1 MRKSLKK
8 IKTNK
13 SVETL
18 LNKDLSD
25 YIHSG
30 NFKKVHF
37 ELYPKNKTITIR
49 ISEPLVKALK
59 KRAKAKGINYQKLMR
74 QALEKAL

>member
-1 MRKSLKK
+1 MKKNLKK

-13 SVETL
+13 SAEKL
-18 LNKDLSD
+18 FNKDLAD

-30 NFKKVHF
+30 NFKKIHF
-37 ELYPKNKTITIR
+37 ELYPKDQTVTIR
-49 ISEPLVKALK
+49 MSESLVKALK
-59 KRAKAKGINYQKLMR
+59 KRAKAEGINYQKLMR